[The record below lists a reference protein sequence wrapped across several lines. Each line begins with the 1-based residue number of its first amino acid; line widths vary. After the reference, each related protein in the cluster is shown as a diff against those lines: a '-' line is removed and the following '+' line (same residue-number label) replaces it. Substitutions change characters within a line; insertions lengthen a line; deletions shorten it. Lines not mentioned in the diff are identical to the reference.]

1 MGYGRHGALKIGGE
15 ADMFQ
20 FNSKDLDQFKF
31 RSRSASGK
39 LPGMT
44 RSLHQNEEQPQE
56 TAVDAFDFLKD
67 TFGTRTNVTEFQPA
81 SKDGEPLIP
90 DAEGEEPLDED
101 ALPEGDSPQLVTGE
115 DAISFFVQNRGGNSQ
130 VKFVH
135 LIREKTD
142 VDFRPYDLTVV
153 PPEECEA
160 GGSFSHD
167 YFTMSAAG
175 LVHVLPGHPSE
186 FSP

>member
-56 TAVDAFDFLKD
+56 TAVDALDRL
-67 TFGTRTNVTEFQPA
+67 TR
-81 SKDGEPLIP
+81 
-90 DAEGEEPLDED
+90 
-101 ALPEGDSPQLVTGE
+101 
-115 DAISFFVQNRGGNSQ
+115 R
-130 VKFVH
+130 
-135 LIREKTD
+135 
-142 VDFRPYDLTVV
+142 
-153 PPEECEA
+153 
-160 GGSFSHD
+160 
-167 YFTMSAAG
+167 
-175 LVHVLPGHPSE
+175 
-186 FSP
+186 